1 MDASDRLDLSDAAP
15 GARYPF
21 WRLACSMCYSSVGN
35 PPWRFRVEKI
45 RWHLTLGVLLVALS
59 AAIYA
64 FQISIFHRPDETWFY
79 MLQDFAFV
87 PIQVLLVTLIINE
100 MMSVREKA
108 ALRKKMNMVIGVFF
122 SEVGAHLLRRIT
134 LFDGHS
140 EAIISTLK
148 VNAKW
153 SDQDFARGRKA
164 IRDHEYAIDCRR
176 GDLEDLQSY
185 IVEKTHFLLGL
196 LENPNLLEHQTFTDL
211 LWAVFHLA
219 EELAMR
225 PDVRSLPEADY
236 AHLAV
241 DIKRAYSA
249 VLLEWVSY
257 VQHLKD
263 EYPYLFSIV
272 VRTNPFSSDA
282 SAVIE

>member
-1 MDASDRLDLSDAAP
+1 
-15 GARYPF
+15 
-21 WRLACSMCYSSVGN
+21 MCYPSFSNTNLEVHVG
-35 PPWRFRVEKI
+35 RI
-45 RWHLTLGVLLVALS
+45 RWHLTLGILLVALS
-59 AAIYA
+59 AAAYA
-64 FQISIFHRPDETWFY
+64 FQISMFHRPGETMFY

-108 ALRKKMNMVIGVFF
+108 ILRKKMNMVIGVFF
-122 SEVGAHLLRRIT
+122 SEVGTHLLRRIT
-134 LFDGHS
+134 VFDGHS
-140 EAIISTLK
+140 QAIISALA

-153 SDQDFARGRKA
+153 SDQDFARGKKA

-176 GDLEDLQSY
+176 GDLEDPQSY

-196 LENPNLLEHQTFTDL
+196 LENPNLLEHETFTDL

-225 PDVRSLPEADY
+225 PDVSSLPDADY

-257 VQHLKD
+257 VHHLKD

-272 VRTNPFSSDA
+272 VRTNPFSSEP
-282 SAVIE
+282 SVVIQQ